1 MIEIKYNIRNLV
13 DKRDNRVV
21 VRVRWNNK
29 RNEVGF
35 TTGFYAQQEKWDI
48 DQQKAKKG
56 TTHQIVGRCA
66 TATEINRCLS
76 EFKESIAACFQYF
89 AYHNSVPTSNQLK
102 EFVNKDLNRNEKEI
116 VVADTMPQKETMEQM
131 LEHFLDRCGKEKNW
145 DYKCKEKYEQAY
157 QHIMAAN
164 PGIKPDSITIEHM
177 LKLRDWYV
185 EHEYK
190 NRTINKQL
198 IMLKAFLKWI
208 NQQEGYDV
216 PSSVLNFSSNLKVLK
231 KTVTY
236 LKYEELLHFAHFK
249 FENDDSGRLTRARDA
264 WCFMAFTS
272 LRVSDLMRL
281 KKGHIQ
287 DKYIDMYAQKTG
299 ERLLIPLIDESKR
312 ILSQYMRN
320 VKTGETIFNIP
331 SPQKLNNAV
340 KDAAKSAGLNRE
352 IIDIYLIGNER
363 KEDVHRFHEIISN
376 HDARRTFVSCSLAMG
391 ISAETVMKC
400 TGHHSYNTMK
410 PYIETAIETQVLE
423 MEKWNR
429 SQYRSQIVNLLDN
442 ASEEELKEFL
452 FNIQR
457 ILDTH

>member
-1 MIEIKYNIRNLV
+1 
-13 DKRDNRVV
+13 
-21 VRVRWNNK
+21 
-29 RNEVGF
+29 
-35 TTGFYAQQEKWDI
+35 
-48 DQQKAKKG
+48 
-56 TTHQIVGRCA
+56 
-66 TATEINRCLS
+66 
-76 EFKESIAACFQYF
+76 
-89 AYHNSVPTSNQLK
+89 
-102 EFVNKDLNRNEKEI
+102 
-116 VVADTMPQKETMEQM
+116 
-131 LEHFLDRCGKEKNW
+131 
-145 DYKCKEKYEQAY
+145 
-157 QHIMAAN
+157 
-164 PGIKPDSITIEHM
+164 
-177 LKLRDWYV
+177 
-185 EHEYK
+185 
-190 NRTINKQL
+190 
-198 IMLKAFLKWI
+198 MLKAFLKWI

-352 IIDIYLIGNER
+352 IIDIY
-363 KEDVHRFHEIISN
+363 
-376 HDARRTFVSCSLAMG
+376 
-391 ISAETVMKC
+391 
-400 TGHHSYNTMK
+400 
-410 PYIETAIETQVLE
+410 
-423 MEKWNR
+423 
-429 SQYRSQIVNLLDN
+429 
-442 ASEEELKEFL
+442 
-452 FNIQR
+452 
-457 ILDTH
+457 